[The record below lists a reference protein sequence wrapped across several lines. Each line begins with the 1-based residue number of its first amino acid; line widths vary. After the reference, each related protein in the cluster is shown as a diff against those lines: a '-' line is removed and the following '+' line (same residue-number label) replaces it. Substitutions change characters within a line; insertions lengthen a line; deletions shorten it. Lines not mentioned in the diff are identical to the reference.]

1 LYGTHLRRTATP
13 GAPHAP
19 PSVLKE
25 ISSERLWLV
34 SALGVLAV
42 GTVKLWRDD
51 GTISQASRQQLTLS

>member
-1 LYGTHLRRTATP
+1 MAHISAGPPPRGLRTP
-13 GAPHAP
+13 R
-19 PSVLKE
+19 SVLKE

-34 SALGVLAV
+34 SPLGVLAV